1 MLKIKKNLGLKLMLG
16 FACMLIAVAGGIG
29 FLSVDRSGKAL
40 REQINSTLPHMAQE
54 GARLVRSRIDTQL
67 RAIEELSMRPEF
79 DGTIEY
85 EQLSFLAESSQRLGY
100 LGMGLVDKS
109 GVAHYPDAP
118 SADLAS
124 RDYIQKAFQGQTNM
138 SEVIISRVVNKPVIM
153 LAAPVYQNGQ
163 VVNVLI
169 ARMDGTLLSEIVE
182 DQGYGTQGS
191 ALIVNAQGTL
201 IASPNRDEVLEQ
213 LNPVEQA
220 KTNSDY
226 VSFAAGIQDM
236 LSSEHGLTSYQYL
249 DLDRIAGFAVI
260 PGTQWV
266 LAAVADSNEVFASQ
280 VSLRWLLLGVTVVF
294 ILLGMLATYYFAR
307 KITSPLRRVRH
318 TLLEVSSKS
327 DLRLRVPVLSQD
339 EVGQVAETVNDLLEH
354 FQNILSEIQSA
365 SIRVAAASEQM
376 SASSSQVLQTV
387 DEQEGQT
394 HLVATAMEEMS
405 ASIQEVANNTVQ
417 AAEMATLA
425 QQETSSG
432 HQDVRGSI
440 DAITAL
446 SEQILSSVVVI
457 EELNQHTNEVS
468 HVLDLIQGVAEQTN
482 LLALNAAIEAA
493 RAGEA
498 GRGFAV
504 VADEVRSLAGNTRN
518 ATDTIREKMEVFQR
532 GSKRAV
538 EQMHASAELTRD
550 SVERAQASGTAL
562 DHIQSA
568 VSRIESSGLQI
579 STAAEEQSQVAQD
592 ITVNVSGL
600 SQGIAHVAQ
609 ATQQT
614 AEASQQL
621 AALARQLNEQAQQFA
636 I

>member
-1 MLKIKKNLGLKLMLG
+1 MLKIKRNLGLKLMLG
-16 FACMLIAVAGGIG
+16 FACMLVVVAGGIG
-29 FLSVDRSGKAL
+29 FLSVDRSGQAL
-40 REQINSTLPHMAQE
+40 RAQINSSLPHMALE
-54 GARLVRSRIDTQL
+54 GAKLVRSRIDTQL

-79 DGTIEY
+79 DGNIGY
-85 EQLSFLAESSQRLGY
+85 VQLDFLAQSSQRLGY
-100 LGMGLVDKS
+100 LGMGIVDKN
-109 GVAHYPDAP
+109 GIAHYADAP

-153 LAAPVYQNGQ
+153 LAAPVYQNGE

-169 ARMDGTLLSEIVE
+169 ARMDATLLSEIVD
-182 DQGYGTQGS
+182 DQGYGAQGS

-201 IASPNRDEVLEQ
+201 IASPDRSHVLEQ
-213 LNPVEQA
+213 LNPSEQA
-220 KTNSDY
+220 KNNPDY
-226 VSFAAGIQDM
+226 SSLGAAITQM
-236 LSSEHGLTSYQYL
+236 LNQRQGVTSYQYFGL
-249 DLDRIAGFAVI
+249 QRIAGFAAI

-266 LAAVADSNEVFASQ
+266 LAAVADSDEVLASQ
-280 VSLRWLLLGVTVVF
+280 VSLRWLLMGLTLMF
-294 ILLGMLATYYFAR
+294 IVLGMLATYYFAR
-307 KITSPLRRVRH
+307 KITSPLRHVRR
-318 TLLEVSSKS
+318 TLLEVSNKS

-339 EVGQVAETVNDLLEH
+339 EVGQVAETVNDLLQH
-354 FQNILSEIQSA
+354 FQTILGEIQAA
-365 SIRVAAASEQM
+365 SISVATASEQM
-376 SASSSQVLQTV
+376 SSSSSQVLQTV

-405 ASIQEVANNTVQ
+405 ASIQEVANNTIQ

-425 QQETSSG
+425 QQETGEG
-432 HQDVRGSI
+432 HQAVRGSI
-440 DAITAL
+440 DAITTL
-446 SEQILSSVVVI
+446 SEQILNSVKVI
-457 EELNQHTNEVS
+457 EELNTHTKDIS
-468 HVLDLIQGVAEQTN
+468 QVLDMIQGVAEQTN

-518 ATDTIREKMEVFQR
+518 ATDTIREKMEVFQQ
-532 GSKRAV
+532 GSLRAV
-538 EQMHASAELTRD
+538 EQMHASAALTRN
-550 SVERAQASGTAL
+550 SVERAQESGTAL
-562 DHIQSA
+562 DHIQEA
-568 VSRIESSGLQI
+568 VGRIESASLQI

-600 SQGIAHVAQ
+600 SQGIVQVAQ

-614 AEASQQL
+614 AEASRQL
-621 AALARQLNEQAQQFA
+621 ATLARQLKEQAQQFS